1 MKSGLSPTVC
11 APCTRCT
18 ADTLATDPA
27 GCPAACP
34 AGPLAAVLGAAPPG
48 GYDPDAVAA
57 VTFWSFAL
65 APWREV
71 GYNRTMV
78 KATELIALLA
88 NETYLDKPVNTSFDY
103 NTTYMREA
111 VRSVYQTA
119 QMPIT
124 AGAVP
129 LAAVAETFAAG
140 SRTTLCPKINSS
152 APADLLPRITGPG
165 CACNLTSDAAA
176 NRCPSGFRCSRSGY
190 LALSADVLVD
200 TAWAALGGVC
210 VPCDAGQYCAEGVY
224 VKPSQEAA
232 RLKRDLDCP
241 AGSYCPSPGQI
252 ITCPA
257 GYYCGRRAQF
267 KTTCNYS
274 DLISTPEALIPQD
287 GEADIITRLKR
298 NREPIRGNYCPEGSA
313 KPSVVCEGG
322 YYCPNATSQ
331 IICPAGYYCK
341 PQSIY
346 PVECPPVVSCP
357 EGTESPDG
365 RPLAGLIFAFIVVG
379 MYLLYWVTELGMWV
393 GERIIRHLSLVTRL
407 RENLASLG
415 QMAGIAEVET
425 EEEKAMGK
433 VQEDARARHEV
444 GFDIATMKTSKWW
457 ELTENTNIRFRDV
470 RGRMP
475 KGKDKGGALEGIT
488 GFFEAGKL
496 SAIMGPSGCGK
507 TTLILVLSG
516 RMPAAVSVFN
526 DEHETVALTETRYR
540 RKLGFVPQDDIL
552 HADLTVRENLEY
564 SARLKL
570 PHTMPRVYR
579 HGIIDDTLRMLGMY
593 DKQDRLTGSVENKVI
608 SGGERKRV
616 SIGVEI
622 VGKPPILFMD
632 EPTSGLDAAR
642 SSELCTLMSN
652 LASASKTNIIAVIH
666 QPRYSSFILFDKL
679 MLLAPGGKMLFQ
691 GPPTLCVPYFRI
703 LGFHFPVEENH
714 ADTLLDV
721 VAEPSMTSDRGIR
734 VEELPIVWHSKG
746 EAWLNRFNDPVE
758 RFKRAVQAMLLSN
771 RMTRIA
777 KSAMRPQGTGA
788 ANVTS
793 NKAETRALAS
803 AIGEAKRPV
812 TLVPDWSTKKNKPE
826 RDALKTGT
834 PERNEWLAVKL
845 TKLFPKHEEEGA
857 AMEKQRQA
865 LEGYER
871 GFHSETSSTP
881 TEFSNPDTISESG
894 SSEEMGKIL
903 LLNERNFLLDAPT
916 QIGPPYT
923 HTQGDNFKDELAN
936 TRAEHINNCDC
947 RKWFKGWGEGFV
959 WEMVQLKWL
968 IHRNLVKS
976 TRAFW
981 PGTVV
986 DVLLLQGAAF
996 IVGVIQGSKWGLS
1009 AVPSNVVMAYLVLS
1023 VLSTVTHLRTF
1034 TTFRTVQLRER
1045 MSGVSVF
1052 ATFFASNITDLGWI
1066 FLSPAVYFAIYY
1078 FVTLPRN
1085 SFDYFYIVG
1094 FLVCWYSSGLSYVIS
1109 VSSIPQQ
1116 AQLITAVILTLILGA
1131 FLHGMSPTIR
1141 SSRGTFL
1148 EVVLGISYNRWA
1160 MEASTIGEFRK
1171 YFEYKSNEIIMI
1183 YYGIGLCEMDTILV
1197 DDGNDSLSVE
1207 EALSF
1212 VTLQRDFDENY
1223 CNDSMSTACIIL
1235 FCMGLGFR
1243 LIGFAQMLYQ
1253 SHEQYFS
1260 ILRERLWHEFDDLTK
1275 IGVVIDWVDRK
1286 RRAAISMA
1294 QNLYANHLRKI
1305 AASAGKG
1312 IKGGVGAVAS
1322 KAGAGLSSA
1331 AKGAASG
1338 VMSVGSGVRSGV
1350 STVGS
1355 GVRSGVSTVGTG
1367 VRSGLSTAASGI
1379 RDVVGREGSASAKG
1393 AAGSPAG
1400 SMQRAGSAANV
1411 PPEVAPAPSRTG
1423 TATGTSRF
1431 APAGPR
1437 TSSNGGGPARSSN
1450 GGAPS
1455 GSANNV

>member
-18 ADTLATDPA
+18 ADSLATDPA
-27 GCPAACP
+27 GCAAACP
-34 AGPLAAVLGAAPPG
+34 AGPLAAVLGAAPAG
-48 GYDPDAVAA
+48 GYDRDQVAA
-57 VTFWSFAL
+57 VTYWSFAL
-65 APWREV
+65 APWREA

-78 KATELIALLA
+78 KATELVALLS
-88 NETYLDKPVNTSFDY
+88 NETYLSKPVNTSFDY

-111 VRSVYQTA
+111 VRSVYATA
-119 QMPIT
+119 QLPIT
-124 AGAVP
+124 AAAVP
-129 LAAVAETFAAG
+129 LAAVADTFAAG
-140 SRTTLCPKINSS
+140 SRATLCPKVNSS
-152 APADLLPRITGPG
+152 APADALPRITGPG
-165 CACNLTSDAAA
+165 CACNLTSDPASF
-176 NRCPSGFRCSRSGY
+176 RCPSGYRCSRSGY
-190 LALSADVLVD
+190 LALSTDVLTD
-200 TAWAALGGVC
+200 PTWAALGGAC

-224 VKPSQEAA
+224 VKPTQEGA

-241 AGSYCPSPGQI
+241 AGSYCPSPGHI

-298 NREPIRGNYCPEGSA
+298 NREPIRGNYCPEGSS
-313 KPSVVCEGG
+313 KPSVVCAGG
-322 YYCPNATSQ
+322 YYCPNATTQ
-331 IICPAGYYCK
+331 IICPVGYYCK

-346 PVECPPVVSCP
+346 PVKCPPVVACP

-393 GERIIRHLSLVTRL
+393 GERIIRHLSLVQRL
-407 RENLASLG
+407 RNGLATLG
-415 QMAGIAEVET
+415 HVAGIGAEET
-425 EEEKAMGK
+425 DAQRQMEAE
-433 VQEDARARHEV
+433 QEAKRQRKEV
-444 GFDIATMKTSKWW
+444 GFDIATMKSSPWW
-457 ELTENTNIRFRDV
+457 KLEENTNIRFRDV

-475 KGKDKGGALEGIT
+475 KGKDKGGQLEGIT

-570 PHTMPRVYR
+570 PRSMPRVER

-652 LASASKTNIIAVIH
+652 LAAASKTNIIAVIH

-703 LGFHFPVEENH
+703 LGFHFPAEENH

-721 VAEPSMTSDRGIR
+721 VAEPKMTSDRGIR

-746 EAWLNRFNDPVE
+746 EAWLHRFSNPVE
-758 RFKRAVQAMLLSN
+758 RFRRAVQAMLLSN

-777 KSAMRPQGTGA
+777 KSALRPQGTGA
-788 ANVTS
+788 TNVTS
-793 NKAETRALAS
+793 NPAETKAIAS
-803 AIGEAKRPV
+803 AVGEAKRPV
-812 TLVPDWSTKKNKPE
+812 KLLPDWSTKKNKPE
-826 RDALKTGT
+826 RDALKTGS

-845 TKLFPKHEEEGA
+845 TKLFPKHEEEGR

-894 SSEEMGKIL
+894 SSEDIGKIL
-903 LLNERNFLLDAPT
+903 LLKYPNK
-916 QIGPPYT
+916 
-923 HTQGDNFKDELAN
+923 GDNMKDELAKS
-936 TRAEHINNCDC
+936 RADHINNCDP
-947 RKWFKGWGEGFV
+947 RKWFKGWKEGFI

-1078 FVTLPRN
+1078 FVTMPRN
-1085 SFDYFYIVG
+1085 SFDYFYVIG
-1094 FLVCWYSSGLSYVIS
+1094 FLVCWYSSGLAYVIS

-1141 SSRGTFL
+1141 SGRGTFL

-1183 YYGIGLCEMDTILV
+1183 YYGIGLCDMDTTLI

-1223 CNDSMSTACIIL
+1223 CNNSASTACIIL

-1253 SHEQYFS
+1253 SHEQYFQ

-1275 IGVVIDWVDRK
+1275 VGVVIDWLDHKRK
-1286 RRAAISMA
+1286 AIVSFA
-1294 QNLYANHLRKI
+1294 QNLYANHLRTI
-1305 AASAGKG
+1305 AASAGSNL
-1312 IKGGVGAVAS
+1312 KGGIGTVAS
-1322 KAGAGLSSA
+1322 KAGAGLSTA
-1331 AKGAASG
+1331 VKGAASG
-1338 VMSVGSGVRSGV
+1338 VKTVGSGMRSGV

-1355 GVRSGVSTVGTG
+1355 GVRSGVTSMGTG
-1367 VRSGLSTAASGI
+1367 MRSGLSSAASGI
-1379 RDVVGREGSASAKG
+1379 GGLVGREGSSSSK
-1393 AAGSPAG
+1393 AAAVSPAG
-1400 SMQRAGSAANV
+1400 SMQRAGSSNAAV
-1411 PPEVAPAPSRTG
+1411 PPEVAAPPSRTG
-1423 TATGTSRF
+1423 TGAGTSRF
-1431 APAGPR
+1431 APSGPR
-1437 TSSNGGGPARSSN
+1437 LSSNGVAPIGSN
-1450 GGAPS
+1450 GGAPA